1 MPHQLSTASLKNADS
16 LRYLCKKDKNRV
28 RKLIVDVATG
38 DRKIHEVEEKLHM
51 ERDKFRRALLQL
63 NQHIILL
70 EGERIDILH
79 SQQVI

>member
-1 MPHQLSTASLKNADS
+1 MSSAIDPDEIRHS

-38 DRKIHEVEEKLHM
+38 DRKIHEVEEKLHV

-70 EGERIDILH
+70 ERERIDILH
-79 SQQVI
+79 SQK